1 MKDNPNTVPKPYEKM
16 KIKFNKIGHEISK
29 STGEIIKSEKVKG
42 AKYEIRY
49 ADGSLYKVI
58 ESDGNGTNEFTIP
71 DNGTYTIKEIENPTG
86 YMLDNNTY
94 TFTVKDGMLMSENKN
109 ISIDEILVEDY
120 KKPNIKIYKMDSKT
134 KEKLSGAVFEILDEN
149 GDVVY
154 TGTTENSGYFIFEP
168 NKAGIYRITEKSAPK
183 GYLLNDGFAEF
194 RVSET
199 GFVSGSTTL
208 YNEKE
213 GKKIG
218 RITAFYKSNHNSNG
232 KKNKHGNGFD
242 DFGKRIRLPKMGDN
256 INPISILGGLLSI
269 FVLIYLF
276 KKKKQNKIK

>member
-1 MKDNPNTVPKPYEKM
+1 M

-42 AKYEIRY
+42 AKYEIR
-49 ADGSLYKVI
+49 DINGNLYKTI
-58 ESDGNGTNEFTIP
+58 ESNGNGTDEFIIP
-71 DNGTYTIKEIENPTG
+71 DDGTYTVKEIENPIG
-86 YMLDNNTY
+86 YLLDKNTY
-94 TFTVKDGMLMSENKN
+94 SFTVKNGMLMSENKN

-168 NKAGIYRITEKSAPK
+168 NVAGTYRITEKTAPK

-194 RVSET
+194 KVSET
-199 GFVSGSTTL
+199 GFVSGNTTL

-213 GKKIG
+213 GKKVG
-218 RITAFYKSNHNSNG
+218 RITAFYKKNSDSNG
-232 KKNKHGNGFD
+232 KKNRHGNGFD
-242 DFGKRIRLPKMGDN
+242 DFGKRIRLPKMGDVMN
-256 INPISILGGLLSI
+256 IGVWLTFIISILGI
-269 FVLIYLF
+269 IYVF
-276 KKKKQNKIK
+276 KKKKKKI